1 MSAAHRGSPEHH
13 LVLPAAGS
21 HVLAPGD
28 PCTGIAVRSQ
38 WRLPLQFTAAAGS
51 CARTRAHRN
60 CARSRATASDQHG
73 LGTHTSTRIV
83 GAASFALAPVP
94 GVQTP
99 ELVYRAFGAAGIAG
113 RFLSNCWLTFNMNSE
128 SFLEIPQRGTGEG
141 VCATAPRGSRS
152 AACHAT
158 PANGQHLP
166 VAGRVLTPCT
176 RVCDCAV
183 RMGTEESQTKE
194 QGQRAAELRRAK
206 RGRRDLRM
214 ASCQSTSTSGSD
226 DEDAGTRL
234 S

>member
-1 MSAAHRGSPEHH
+1 MFLLLETLAPASPCA
-13 LVLPAAGS
+13 LSGASLFNLPPPPAAV
-21 HVLAPGD
+21 H
-28 PCTGIAVRSQ
+28 
-38 WRLPLQFTAAAGS
+38 
-51 CARTRAHRN
+51 ARV
-60 CARSRATASDQHG
+60 RSRATASDQHG

-83 GAASFALAPVP
+83 GAASFASAPVP

-166 VAGRVLTPCT
+166 VAGRVLTPGT

-183 RMGTEESQTKE
+183 CMSTEESQTKE
-194 QGQRAAELRRAK
+194 KGQRAAELRRAK

-214 ASCQSTSTSGSD
+214 ASCQSLRP
-226 DEDAGTRL
+226 RL
-234 S
+234 GLTMKTQGLAYLSRSNTIGRLAVT